1 MPVLESTDNQ
11 ITPKS
16 ILRYRPIGEST
27 SRSRSLAPSMA
38 SGPKVA
44 RASRLRP
51 PDVSDGSEER
61 EEVAEWQRGDQR
73 SHGSAQIAPSGK
85 IKRTTSIPALPHA
98 PHKTSTTGPHKT
110 WPKIPSLRLSI
121 PRLSPPTSVRRIHP
135 LLYLGL
141 GMCTM
146 LVLWFLLSM
155 IFGW

>member
-16 ILRYRPIGEST
+16 ILRYRPVGEST

-51 PDVSDGSEER
+51 PDVSDGLEDR
-61 EEVAEWQRGDQR
+61 EDVAEWQRSDQR
-73 SHGSAQIAPSGK
+73 SNGSAQIVSSGK

-98 PHKTSTTGPHKT
+98 PYKTSTTGPHKT
-110 WPKIPSLRLSI
+110 WPKLPSLRLSI
-121 PRLSPPTSVRRIHP
+121 PRLSQAASRRRLHP

-146 LVLWFLLSM
+146 LVL
-155 IFGW
+155 